1 MASLTAPGIGSGLD
15 INSLVTQL
23 LEAESAAPIA
33 RLNTRETDLQVQ
45 LTGYGLLQGSLSGL
59 QDSLST
65 LQDPAT
71 FQQRVV
77 SSSNSSVVTV
87 TANGQVTAADYD
99 IDITNLAESHK
110 LSTDPTLTAA
120 QFTDVTDELGT
131 GTLTFRFGTD
141 PDQDP
146 GFVQNPDRS
155 TETVTITD
163 GSLQGV
169 RDAINDADIGV
180 TASLIFDGNFYRLA
194 ITSDTTGEENG
205 IQISVDDT
213 DGTDE
218 NDSGLSLLTFNGTST
233 NLEQTDAA
241 LDAAFSVNGIGIT
254 SSTNT
259 VTDAIESATLELQS
273 VGTANIGVNLDEASI
288 GNAVTDFVNS
298 YNGFIDTLNTQTE
311 FNPDTGEAGALN
323 GDAITRGI
331 ASTVRRLISNPV
343 GEVGEALTILAE
355 IGVTTDANTGRL
367 EYDNEVFNQQL
378 DENFDRFIS
387 LFTAHGVSSDSSV
400 NFIRSTDDTAIG
412 DYAVNITTA
421 ASRGDLV
428 GSAAANLSIVAD
440 TNDALTFNIDGRVAG
455 ITLAEGNYSAS
466 ELVSELQ
473 AQINNST
480 TFSNAG
486 ISVRVT
492 ESAGVLSIT
501 SQRYGSTSSVSV
513 TGGNGLTDLLG
524 ADSVSTDGADV
535 EGTIGGVAATG
546 FGQVLTG
553 TGDASGL
560 VLEITGDLLGSR
572 GSVDFNRGY
581 ADRLGSYLDT
591 ILESNGLFDS
601 TTGSIQSQI
610 DSVAEDRVTLADRL
624 DSLET
629 RLRTQFTA
637 LDVLISSLRSTSD
650 FLTSQLD
657 SLPEIT
663 VRGSN

>member
-218 NDSGLSLLTFNGTST
+218 NDSGLSLLTFNGSST